1 MLKRILKMKDK
12 VKLETIYEDQ
22 GHNGERRVIVP
33 IVHDPDT
40 GNEYDVADIYEM
52 ENDVDVYHP
61 KQFKEK
67 AQL

>member
-1 MLKRILKMKDK
+1 MKDK
-12 VKLETIYEDQ
+12 VKLETTYEDQ

-33 IVHDPDT
+33 IMYDPDT

-61 KQFKEK
+61 K
-67 AQL
+67 

>member
-1 MLKRILKMKDK
+1 MKDK
-12 VKLETIYEDQ
+12 VKLETTYEDQ
-22 GHNGERRVIVP
+22 GHNGERRVIAP
-33 IVHDPDT
+33 IMYDPDT
-40 GNEYDVADIYEM
+40 CNEYDVADIYEM